1 MAISVGDIYFTANF
15 TDLSGAGA
23 ESFSFVATTAIAA
36 GEVITFHSPES
47 SVGVGNTSFTFTVGP
62 AGLNAFDR
70 VTIAENS
77 GVPTD
82 VLTLLNDPSG
92 GSVSAVSGNGWSI
105 SDNDNII
112 AAQGGQV
119 LAAIVNSSANS
130 SAWNNNLDV
139 TGLST
144 TQLDSFLLAN
154 PTLSPIAEH
163 VGGLTDNAMFSG
175 TDITAQGSNP
185 AFWVSTDDAVDHTNP
200 TIGTT
205 TYTTQDANINCF
217 AAGTMIATPTGERA
231 IETLRNGDRIL
242 TADGQE
248 TRVLWLAQ
256 QTIGARHGIAAR
268 RAPVRIA
275 AGALDNHSDLIVTAD
290 HGMIVDG
297 LVINASA
304 LVNGSTIDWVA
315 DADIPAGFTVY
326 HIETTAHDV
335 ILANGAAAE
344 TFMDAAGRACFD
356 NHQDYLDLYGAERI
370 IPEMTRP
377 RISSRR
383 LLPAAIR
390 ARLGIAED
398 STDKCSGG
406 DLAQSA

>member
-47 SVGVGNTSFTFTVGP
+47 SVGVGNTSFTFTVGA
-62 AGLNAFDR
+62 AGLSAFDR
-70 VTIAENS
+70 VTIVES
-77 GVPTD
+77 SIVPNT
-82 VLTLLNDPSG
+82 LTLANDPSG
-92 GSVSAVSGNGWSI
+92 GSTSAVSGNGWSI
-105 SDNDNII
+105 TDNDNII

-119 LAAIVNSSANS
+119 LAAIVNSSS
-130 SAWNNNLDV
+130 SGSAWNNNLDV

-154 PTLSPIAEH
+154 STLSPIAEH
-163 VGGLTDNAMFSG
+163 VGGLTDNAMFNG
-175 TDITAQGSNP
+175 TDITTQGSNP

-231 IETLRNGDRIL
+231 IETLCAGDRVL
-242 TADGQE
+242 TAEGGD
-248 TRVLWLAQ
+248 TTVLWLAQ
-256 QTIGARHGIAAR
+256 QTIDARHGIAAR

-275 AGALDNHSDLIVTAD
+275 AGALGNHTDLIVTAD

-304 LVNGSTIDWVA
+304 LVNDGTIDWVA

-326 HIETTAHDV
+326 HIETAAHDV

-356 NHQDYLDLYGAERI
+356 NHQDYLDLYGCERI
-370 IPEMTRP
+370 IPEMDRP

-383 LLPAAIR
+383 LVPAAIK
-390 ARLGIAED
+390 ARLGIAD
-398 STDKCSGG
+398 NCTDKCSGG

>member
-1 MAISVGDIYFTANF
+1 MAISVGDIYFTANL
-15 TDLSGAGA
+15 TDLSGDGA

-36 GEVITFHSPES
+36 GEVITFHGPES
-47 SVGVGNTSFTFTVGP
+47 AATVGNSSFTFTVGA
-62 AGLNAFDR
+62 AGLSAFDR
-70 VTIAENS
+70 VTIVES
-77 GVPTD
+77 SIVPNTII
-82 VLTLLNDPSG
+82 LASDPSG
-92 GSVSAVSGNGWSI
+92 GSTSAVSGNGWSI
-105 SDNDNII
+105 TDNDNII

-119 LAAIVNSSANS
+119 LAAIVNSSS
-130 SAWNNNLDV
+130 SGSAWNNNLDV

-144 TQLDSFLLAN
+144 TQLDNFLLAN

-163 VGGLTDNAMFSG
+163 VGGASDNAMFSG
-175 TDITAQGSNP
+175 TDITTQGSNP
-185 AFWVSTDDAVDHTNP
+185 AFWVTTDDAVDHTNP

-205 TYTTQDANINCF
+205 TYTTQDSNINCF
-217 AAGTMIATPTGERA
+217 AAGTLIATPTGERA
-231 IETLRNGDRIL
+231 VETLRAGDKVL

-248 TRVLWLAQ
+248 TRVLWLAR
-256 QTIGARHGIAAR
+256 QTIDASHGIAAR

-275 AGALDNHSDLIVTAD
+275 AGALGNHTDLIVTAD

-304 LVNGSTIDWVA
+304 LVNGGTIDWVP

-326 HIETTAHDV
+326 HIETAAHDV

-356 NHQDYLDLYGAERI
+356 NHQDYLDLYGCERI